1 MSPPRERR
9 WPLLV
14 AGYAVF
20 IALVAGGAAPVYFIL
35 EPAKRPLV
43 VRLAAAL
50 VMGVAV
56 IHLMKMVRARL
67 DARPPSDFELAL
79 EPPRREVSLDPQ
91 FVQIRNDLQFGASRS
106 GYFDRV
112 LWPRLVALAERP
124 PLGPA
129 PARLVYPPGRF
140 FRRGPSL
147 ITLRNLI
154 AAIGE
159 ERT

>member
-1 MSPPRERR
+1 VS
-9 WPLLV
+9 

-35 EPAKRPLV
+35 EPAKRPLA

-50 VMGVAV
+50 VMGVGV
-56 IHLMKMVRARL
+56 IRLVKTVRARL
-67 DARPPSDFELAL
+67 DARPPSNFELGL

-91 FVQIRNDLQFGASRS
+91 FVQIRDDLQFGARRA

-112 LWPRLVALAERP
+112 LWPRLVALAERS
-124 PLGPA
+124 PLRSAPA
-129 PARLVYPPGRF
+129 PLVRPPGRL

-154 AAIGE
+154 ATIGE

>member
-14 AGYAVF
+14 AGYALF

-43 VRLAAAL
+43 TRLAAAL

-56 IHLMKMVRARL
+56 IRLVKTVRARL
-67 DARPPSDFELAL
+67 DAQPPSGFELGL
-79 EPPRREVSLDPQ
+79 EPARREVSLDPQ
-91 FVQIRNDLQFGASRS
+91 FVQIRDDLRFGASRA

-112 LWPRLVALAERP
+112 LWPRLVALAEP
-124 PLGPA
+124 SPLRPA
-129 PARLVYPPGRF
+129 PACLVQPPGRF

-154 AAIGE
+154 TAIGE
-159 ERT
+159 EKT

>member
-1 MSPPRERR
+1 
-9 WPLLV
+9 V
-14 AGYAVF
+14 AGYALF

-43 VRLAAAL
+43 ARLAAAL
-50 VMGVAV
+50 VMGVALIRLV
-56 IHLMKMVRARL
+56 KTVRARL
-67 DARPPSDFELAL
+67 DARPPSDFERAL

-91 FVQIRNDLQFGASRS
+91 FVQIRDDLQFGARRA

-112 LWPRLVALAERP
+112 LWPRLVAPAERS
-124 PLGPA
+124 PLPSVRA
-129 PARLVYPPGRF
+129 PLVQPSGRF

-147 ITLRNLI
+147 TTLRNLI

-159 ERT
+159 ETK